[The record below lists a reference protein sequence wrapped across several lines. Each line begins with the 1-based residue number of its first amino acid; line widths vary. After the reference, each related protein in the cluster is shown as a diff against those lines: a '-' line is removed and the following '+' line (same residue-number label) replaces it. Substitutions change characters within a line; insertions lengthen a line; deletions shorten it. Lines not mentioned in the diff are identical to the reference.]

1 MQSLFEKPLK
11 ERADELNSSVQSQDK
26 ADLFTAKNNTASL
39 GALAKELT
47 VSPALLPSNNK
58 EEPLTDHEL
67 VDNLFSTSLGVVH
80 AYSYNLLT
88 RKCMTFRP
96 AQTGGELN
104 VRLNC
109 PLSWIMNSKLQ
120 DINQELLTYGV
131 RLRKAAN
138 PKLFVKEE
146 LELVD
151 CATQLRAQ
159 ALPIDKLYLETE
171 EEYTKR
177 LSSLGALIGQKM
189 QAATLKQEVVFFAL
203 QELHHDDSSVDTLMN
218 AIHLHFNSGTAGIHY
233 QKIAGSSC
241 FPAVVYNKNILE
253 PVSDASVDAFT
264 TEFTALIR
272 GNGGTG
278 SVRQLS
284 VGAFKMQDHS
294 DVFLVASF
302 HADYA
307 TINQNKNEHLLVEL
321 AELAQKYSVILGGDF
336 NKKIENQSAFEGLE
350 GALSDENIQVRM
362 KSTPP
367 GLQLNDTLD
376 AVFVPYTLNLEETCT
391 HQLRNRF

>member
-11 ERADELNSSVQSQDK
+11 EKNDEFNSSDWSQDK
-26 ADLFTAKNNTASL
+26 ADLFTEKNNTARID
-39 GALAKELT
+39 ALAKEFT
-47 VSPALLPSNNK
+47 VSPTSLPSNNTK
-58 EEPLTDHEL
+58 ESLTDHEL
-67 VDNLFSTSLGVVH
+67 VDNSFSTSIGVVH

-120 DINQELLTYGV
+120 DINQELLQYGV

-151 CATQLRAQ
+151 CATQLRAHV
-159 ALPIDKLYLETE
+159 LPIDKLYLETE
-171 EEYTKR
+171 EEYSKR

-189 QAATLKQEVVFFAL
+189 QAATLKQEMVFFAL

-218 AIHLHFNSGTAGIHY
+218 AIQLHFNSGTAGIHY
-233 QKIAGSSC
+233 QKIVGSSC

-253 PVSDASVDAFT
+253 PVSNARVDAFT

-278 SVRQLS
+278 SVRQLR
-284 VGAFKMQDHS
+284 VGAFKMQKHDE
-294 DVFLVASF
+294 VFLVASF

-307 TINQNKNEHLLVEL
+307 TINRNKNEHLLVEL

-336 NKKIENQSAFEGLE
+336 NKKIESQSTFEGLE
-350 GALSDENIQVRM
+350 GTLSNESIQVRM

-376 AVFVPYTLNLEETCT
+376 AVFVPYTLNLEETCA
-391 HQLRNRF
+391 HHLHHRI